1 MFNNIRLGGRGGQC
15 SADSQSEEPGQA
27 GEVAS
32 QEVYVLRSSWVF
44 HSMKDVQSLVE
55 VTKLAKDLEHVE
67 SQK

>member
-1 MFNNIRLGGRGGQC
+1 MFMMISDWGGGGQC
-15 SADSQSEEPGQA
+15 SADSESEEPGQA

-32 QEVYVLRSSWVF
+32 QELNVLRSSWVF